1 MTSISTQPVKG
12 MRDILGK
19 EARLKRKVESVISE
33 RAARYGFEPMQL
45 PVLENLNVLTIKGG
59 GGEEAVKELFTLEDQ
74 SKRKL
79 GMRFEHTTS
88 LARVLAGN
96 PELPKP
102 IKALNMGT
110 VYRYDNPQALRYREF
125 TQADCDIIGVK
136 SETAEAECVLLGI
149 EIMQSINM
157 EGFYFRIN
165 DRRITNELLL
175 LTEIPSEQAKDAM
188 RILDKLDKIG
198 MEGVKKEL
206 EDKGLPTTILTYL
219 NQTLPQIKKA
229 LENAKLDLKGVQTLE
244 GLFETL
250 KKQKKDSFVKF
261 DPSLVRGLEYY
272 TGPVWEIYGG
282 VSASVGSGGRYDN
295 LIRSLG
301 GPDLP
306 AVGISFGVDR
316 LVSVLLDKWNESPI
330 DVFVIPIGKV
340 FDQAQLLTS
349 QLREDRLRVEI
360 DLMERG
366 VGKNLNYANAKGIP
380 VVVFAGEDELK
391 EKKVKIRDMGS
402 GQETM
407 VSLSPL
413 SGLITQIRSILD
425 NESGKKS

>member
-1 MTSISTQPVKG
+1 MTTISTQPVKG

-19 EARLKRKVESVISE
+19 EARLKRKVEALISE

-45 PVLENLNVLTIKGG
+45 PVLENLDVLTIKGG

-136 SETAEAECVLLGI
+136 SESAEAECLLLGV
-149 EIMQSINM
+149 EIMQTLGVD
-157 EGFYFRIN
+157 GFYFRIN
-165 DRRITNELLL
+165 DRRITNQLLL
-175 LTEIPSEQAKDAM
+175 LTNIPEENAKEAM
-188 RILDKLDKIG
+188 RTLDKLDKIG

-206 EDKGLPTTILTYL
+206 ESKGLSTDVLAYL
-219 NQTLPQIKKA
+219 ESTLPQIKSA
-229 LENAKLDLKGVQTLE
+229 LKEANLDLTGVTVLE
-244 GLFETL
+244 GLMKTL
-250 KKQKKDSFVKF
+250 DAQNKLDFVKF

-316 LVSVLLDKWNESPI
+316 LVAVLLEKWNEPAL

-340 FDQAQLLTS
+340 FDEAQLLTN
-349 QLREDRLRVEI
+349 QLRNEGLRVEL
-360 DLMERG
+360 DLMQRG
-366 VGKNLNYANAKGIP
+366 VGKNLNYANSKQIP
-380 VVVFAGEDELK
+380 LVVFAGEDELK
-391 EKKVKIRDMGS
+391 EDSVKVRDMKSGEEKLVKITPP
-402 GQETM
+402 QT
-407 VSLSPL
+407 LFK
-413 SGLITQIRSILD
+413 TIREIL
-425 NESGKKS
+425 KK